1 MKTFISFTAPFY
13 SLGLAAALLLNVN
26 HAGAQN
32 LVTNSSFAG
41 GASTGWSTSA
51 SIEINPQTTY
61 GGPSSSIY
69 VTELD
74 NERNISQQVCV
85 LPGLTYTFSYQASR
99 RPQSGTPANPG
110 VTVKIIGSYTSTGY
124 VNNTQTYNNTTWSA
138 QTQTMSFTI
147 PANSTDKKVQIQ
159 FLSYNNSS
167 TYGVLVWDV
176 QLAPAASNALSISG
190 PSSSAVGV
198 GNTYSVNNSP
208 ASASYNWS
216 FSNDASPGSSTSAMP
231 SNISWASTGTKTVS
245 VTLSNSACTVAT
257 YSKTVSVNMTLP
269 VSLSGF
275 TGKIA
280 DNAGDLTW
288 MSEKETNGRYFVV
301 ERSADGVTF
310 DSIGRVTSMNAEI
323 PYTYQY
329 TDQSLLPG
337 DNYYRIRHVDID
349 GATYYSRT
357 ITLNHAITSN
367 GSKMTVFPNPA
378 GATLNFRVVINQS
391 VSGVIQVFN
400 TSGILVLTS
409 QVSLAAGTNQHSIN
423 IAGLNNGSYF
433 LKLADKQGSFQYTTA
448 FVKG

>member
-216 FSNDASPGSSTSAMP
+216 FSND
-231 SNISWASTGTKTVS
+231 
-245 VTLSNSACTVAT
+245 
-257 YSKTVSVNMTLP
+257 
-269 VSLSGF
+269 
-275 TGKIA
+275 
-280 DNAGDLTW
+280 
-288 MSEKETNGRYFVV
+288 RY
-301 ERSADGVTF
+301 
-310 DSIGRVTSMNAEI
+310 
-323 PYTYQY
+323 
-329 TDQSLLPG
+329 
-337 DNYYRIRHVDID
+337 H
-349 GATYYSRT
+349 
-357 ITLNHAITSN
+357 
-367 GSKMTVFPNPA
+367 
-378 GATLNFRVVINQS
+378 
-391 VSGVIQVFN
+391 
-400 TSGILVLTS
+400 
-409 QVSLAAGTNQHSIN
+409 QHRN
-423 IAGLNNGSYF
+423 
-433 LKLADKQGSFQYTTA
+433 
-448 FVKG
+448 